1 MSAVIGAKRERVWR
15 ALTVPEEML
24 GWDPHI
30 LGPLGDLKGY
40 PEVGQRIRWR
50 YRLGGVMVI
59 LRDAPQ
65 EIQPPVRLRS
75 RLSLGLVRLEETFN
89 LGVDP
94 DDAERTRLSLR
105 VASDNSVPVVGGL
118 VDRFS
123 VRRVATD
130 FVDSRLRSIRSWC
143 EEQP

>member
-24 GWDPHI
+24 GWDPRI
-30 LGPLGDLKGY
+30 LGPLGDLTGY
-40 PEVGQRIRWR
+40 PKVGQRIRWR
-50 YRLGGVMVI
+50 YRLGGVTVI

-75 RLSLGLVRLEETFN
+75 KLSLGLVRLEETFN

-94 DDAERTRLSLR
+94 DDAERTRLPLR

-123 VRRVATD
+123 IRRVATD

>member
-1 MSAVIGAKRERVWR
+1 MGSTANA
-15 ALTVPEEML
+15 
-24 GWDPHI
+24 
-30 LGPLGDLKGY
+30 
-40 PEVGQRIRWR
+40 
-50 YRLGGVMVI
+50 
-59 LRDAPQ
+59 APQ